1 MNITPDP
8 KLITKQWYILLTIT
22 CSAIISA
29 GIILLLIRIVEG
41 ILPQTT
47 LLIIGFITL
56 GLIILMW
63 IITVPLVLLWIRN
76 LSYRIE
82 EDRITI
88 FKGILTKVQQ
98 NIPYRAVTD
107 FALKRTLFDRMLGI
121 GSICI
126 QTAGQTQNPSGYEGK
141 LAGLTDFDRLHH
153 ELRNKLK
160 QLHPVGE
167 AITTAEPV
175 RADDASLLSQI
186 LIELQKIRKSI
197 ENA

>member
-22 CSAIISA
+22 CCAIISA
-29 GIILLLIRIVEG
+29 GIILLLIRIIEG
-41 ILPQTT
+41 FLPQTT
-47 LLIIGFITL
+47 LLIVGLITS
-56 GLIILMW
+56 GSIILMW
-63 IITVPLVLLWIRN
+63 IIAVPIVLLWIRN

-141 LAGLTDFDRLHH
+141 LAGLADFDRLHH
-153 ELRNKLK
+153 ELRSKLK

-167 AITTAEPV
+167 AVTTAEPV
-175 RADDASLLSQI
+175 GADDASLLSQI
-186 LIELQKIRKSI
+186 LVELQKIRKSI
-197 ENA
+197 ENN

>member
-22 CSAIISA
+22 CCAIISA
-29 GIILLLIRIVEG
+29 GIILLLIRIIEG
-41 ILPQTT
+41 FLPQTT
-47 LLIIGFITL
+47 LLIVGLITS
-56 GLIILMW
+56 GSIILMW
-63 IITVPLVLLWIRN
+63 IIAVPIVLLWIRN

-126 QTAGQTQNPSGYEGK
+126 QTAGQTQNPSG
-141 LAGLTDFDRLHH
+141 
-153 ELRNKLK
+153 
-160 QLHPVGE
+160 
-167 AITTAEPV
+167 
-175 RADDASLLSQI
+175 
-186 LIELQKIRKSI
+186 
-197 ENA
+197 

>member
-22 CSAIISA
+22 CCAMISA
-29 GIILLLIRIVEG
+29 GIILLLIRIIEG
-41 ILPQTT
+41 FLPQTT
-47 LLIIGFITL
+47 LLIVGFITL

-82 EDRITI
+82 EDRVTI

-141 LAGLTDFDRLHH
+141 LTGLIDFDRLHH
-153 ELRNKLK
+153 ELRDKLK
-160 QLHPVGE
+160 QLHPIGE
-167 AITTAEPV
+167 AVATAEPV
-175 RADDASLLSQI
+175 RTDDASLLSQI
-186 LIELQKIRKSI
+186 LVELQKIRKSI
-197 ENA
+197 KNN